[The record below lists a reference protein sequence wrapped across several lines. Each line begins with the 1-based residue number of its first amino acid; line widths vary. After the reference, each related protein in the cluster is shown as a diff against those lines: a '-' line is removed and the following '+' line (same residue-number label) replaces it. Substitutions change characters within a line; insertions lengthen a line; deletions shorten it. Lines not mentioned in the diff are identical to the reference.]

1 MLLKR
6 IDATHIEYKGVI
18 WTRYP
23 DSSRR
28 TLRAYYYH
36 HFGWKDTPRA
46 LHREIYSDFVGKIPK
61 GFHVHHIDGNTEN
74 NSPSNLQAL
83 PPEEHARVTWEENP
97 QIVEKRLE
105 SKRSKEGRMRNSV
118 AQKNRKKTKHTCL
131 LCGETFESRCNSTNA
146 KWCPDCSSHQTTN
159 KGHRYFPKKWQMER
173 FGEIKIDP
181 GTSLTM
187 IK

>member
-23 DSSRR
+23 DSPRR
-28 TLRAYYYH
+28 SGRVYYYH
-36 HFGWKDTPRA
+36 HFGWKDNPRA
-46 LHREIYSDFVGKIPK
+46 LHREIYSDIIGKIPD
-61 GFHVHHIDGNTEN
+61 GFHIHHIDGNTEN
-74 NSPSNLQAL
+74 NDPSNLKAL
-83 PPEEHARVTWEENP
+83 SPEEHARVTRHENP
-97 QIVEKRLE
+97 QAEERRLQYL
-105 SKRSKEGRMRNSV
+105 RSTEGRRKNSL
-118 AQKNRKKTKHTCL
+118 AQKNRKKTTHTCL
-131 LCGETFESRCNSTNA
+131 LCGEQFESRCNSSIA
-146 KWCPDCSSHQTTN
+146 KWCPDCLSHQTTN

-181 GTSLTM
+181 GTSLTV

>member
-6 IDATHIEYKGVI
+6 IDASHIEYKGVI

-23 DSSRR
+23 QSKRR
-28 TLRAYYYH
+28 NFRVYYYH
-36 HFGWKDTPRA
+36 HFGWKSTPRA
-46 LHREIYSDFVGKIPK
+46 LHREIYSDLVGKIPD
-61 GFHVHHIDGNTEN
+61 GYHIHHIDGNTEN
-74 NSPSNLQAL
+74 NDPSNLQAL
-83 PPEEHARVTWEENP
+83 PPGEHARITLLEERTLA
-97 QIVEKRLE
+97 KRLE
-105 SKRSKEGRMRNSV
+105 SKRSSAGREKNSV
-118 AQKNRKKTKHTCL
+118 AQKNRKTTEHTCL
-131 LCGETFESRCNSTNA
+131 LCGEKFESKCNSALA

-181 GTSLTM
+181 GTSLTV